1 MNKVLEELAKLS
13 TAKLTLLA
21 NSYDVA
27 AAEQQIF
34 LLAIIAELN
43 RRNWFNKNLLMRTAP
58 SVYSITLFTGC
69 AKLGLKC
76 NISNKIMEVVK
87 NG

>member
-1 MNKVLEELAKLS
+1 MSKVLEELSKLPIAKLIM
-13 TAKLTLLA
+13 LA

-27 AAEQQIF
+27 STEQQIF

-43 RRNWFNKNLLMRTAP
+43 LRNWFSKNLLMRSAP
-58 SVYSITLFTGC
+58 SVYSENLFIGSQ
-69 AKLGLKC
+69 KLGLKC
-76 NISNKIMEVVK
+76 TIKNKIMEVSK